1 MRDIDPAMLNALMSA
16 PRAGLV
22 PRRLAWFVAKNRD
35 TGAPAEAGVWTGSED
50 LNISVVSGTTLQV
63 VSRPYIGGLTL
74 ESIGDIPRT
83 SDFTVQ
89 TVDVNLSQL
98 ASAAQQLF
106 RQYDLRMAQ
115 VEIHEVLIDPI
126 TRNQIAPAQIV
137 MLGRVDGAPVKT
149 PRRGETG
156 SVVVKVVSDVMSM
169 LTRKNPRKSSHQGQ
183 MVRQNDQWGK
193 DSAVVSTWKIPWGQK
208 SA

>member
-1 MRDIDPAMLNALMSA
+1 MRDIDPAMLNALVAA
-16 PRAGLV
+16 PRAGLI

-63 VSRPYIGGLTL
+63 VSRPYIGGLAL

-89 TVDVNLSQL
+89 TVSVNLSQL

>member
-1 MRDIDPAMLNALMSA
+1 MLNALMAA
-16 PRAGLV
+16 PRAGLI

-35 TGAPAEAGVWTGSED
+35 TGAPVEAGVWTGSED

-63 VSRPYIGGLTL
+63 VSRPYIGGLAL